1 MASATP
7 KRKATTRKA
16 PRRRPV
22 KKMGARKAT
31 GIRKAPARKAKAQ
44 AAKRAPARR
53 LAGVGNEAVM
63 RATGRTWEEWLKL
76 LDRAGARKMSHKD
89 IALMLSRKF
98 SVPNWWSQMVTVGY
112 EQARGL
118 RKVHQQPAGFAAN
131 ASRTMRAAL
140 DHLFHAWHDPQVRSR
155 WLPDAPIEVKR
166 ATPGKSMRIK
176 WTENGSNVDVG
187 FTAKGPGK
195 SLVAISHGKLSSPAE
210 VARQKAF
217 WKDALSRL
225 EAMFEPV
232 SGLH

>member
-1 MASATP
+1 MATV
-7 KRKATTRKA
+7 KRKAAARKA

-22 KKMGARKAT
+22 KKMGARKPT
-31 GIRKAPARKAKAQ
+31 GIRKAPARKAKAP
-44 AAKRAPARR
+44 ARKRVAARR
-53 LAGVGNEAVM
+53 LAGVGNEAVLK
-63 RATGRTWEEWLKL
+63 ATGRTWDEWLKV
-76 LDRAGARKMSHKD
+76 LDRAGAKAMPHKD

-112 EQARGL
+112 EQAKGL
-118 RKVHQQPAGFAAN
+118 RKPHQQPSGYAAN

-140 DHLFHAWHDPQVRSR
+140 DRLFHAWHDPETRAR
-155 WLPDAPIEVKR
+155 WLPEPIEVKR
-166 ATPGKSMRIK
+166 ATAGKSMRIK
-176 WTENGSNVDVG
+176 WTRNGSNVDVG

-195 SLVAISHGKLSSPAE
+195 SVVAISHGKLASAAE